1 MKRSSRRVAGLAAA
15 GAALAAVTAAG
26 LAERTA
32 VAASFTVLAQLH
44 WLWIPAAVGLE
55 SVSMAAFAIMLR
67 RLLAAGGA
75 RVGVRPMLA
84 TAYAANAVSVSVP
97 LAGPALATA
106 FTFRRFTQQGADAPL
121 AGWSLLAGGL
131 TSSAAAVLVVVG
143 GGLAS
148 GNVLV
153 TAVTVPGGVL
163 AVAGLV
169 GAVAAVRRPRLR
181 GALERPAGWM
191 LRQGSRMLRRPVAE
205 PDRTIRAWAQRLSSL
220 QLSPSGWL
228 TATALAL
235 ANWLA
240 DAAVLAVSIRATGAT
255 IPWHDFLLVYG
266 SGVAAQSLNITPGG
280 LGVTE
285 GTLSLALVA
294 AGLGASQALAAVLLY
309 RLASF
314 WLVALAGW
322 LVVFWLR
329 RPRAR
334 RGHGPSRRTPH
345 EQDAAMAADVGTTD
359 TPTGLRAHEL
369 VLLHGQP
376 GSPADWQLV
385 SGRLPAPLHAVAV
398 DRPGY
403 GSSPLPAAGFAA
415 NARAVLDD
423 LDSRDIARAVLVGHS
438 YGGGVA
444 LSAASLAPGRVT
456 AVVLLASVGPGCVTG
471 WDRLL
476 AAPGAGQLC
485 ALVAWR
491 LTPWMARARLAGIAR
506 RRGRPLR
513 ADEHVN
519 WQVWGYAGYG
529 HLPLWST
536 FLTEQRALL
545 HELDELE
552 DALASVRAPVLVLAD
567 PQDTVVPFETARR
580 LARALPDAR
589 LQLVEGAGH
598 HLPRRAPAVVADAI
612 AAFLAAAEITDV
624 PDDSASRDVNSSRV
638 LSVLVGWRRYPAG
651 SGAMGLEEGRHRW
664 QIPVTTVRAATHP
677 GRGEARSPRCAPAS
691 GSPPNEPPASAPKH
705 AGGSW
710 WRSPRSLPCWLS
722 WWHWSRSS

>member
-1 MKRSSRRVAGLAAA
+1 MTLRSKKVARLAAA
-15 GAALAAVTAAG
+15 SAALAAVTAAG
-26 LAERTA
+26 VAERTA
-32 VAASFTVLAQLH
+32 LAASFTVLAHLH

-55 SVSMAAFAIMLR
+55 SVSMAAFAVMLR

-97 LAGPALATA
+97 LAGPAVATA
-106 FTFRRFTQQGADAPL
+106 FTFRRFTRQGADAPL
-121 AGWSLLAGGL
+121 AGWSLLAGGVI
-131 TSSAAAVLVVVG
+131 SSAAAAFIVVG

-148 GNVLV
+148 GNILV

-163 AVAGLV
+163 AVAVLV
-169 GAVAAVRRPRLR
+169 AALAAVRRPRLR

-205 PDRTIRAWAQRLSSL
+205 PDQTIRAWAQRLSSL
-220 QLSPSGWL
+220 QLPPAGWM
-228 TATALAL
+228 TATGLAL

-255 IPWHDFLLVYG
+255 IPWHDLLLVYG
-266 SGVAAQSLNITPGG
+266 SGIAAQSLNITPGG
-280 LGVTE
+280 LGVAE
-285 GTLSLALVA
+285 GALSLALVA
-294 AGLGASQALAAVLLY
+294 TGLGASQALAAVLLY

-322 LVVFWLR
+322 LVVFWLG
-329 RPRAR
+329 RPGAR
-334 RGHGPSRRTPH
+334 RGPAPSRNRPVPGPG
-345 EQDAAMAADVGTTD
+345 AAA
-359 TPTGLRAHEL
+359 GLDAHEV

-376 GSPADWQLV
+376 GSPADWQQV
-385 SGRLPAPLHAVAV
+385 AGWLPAQLHAVAT

-403 GSSPLPAAGFAA
+403 GSSQLPAGGFAA

-423 LDSRDIARAVLVGHS
+423 LDSRGITRAVLVGHS

-456 AVVLLASVGPGCVTG
+456 AVVLLASVGPECVTG

-491 LTPWMARARLAGIAR
+491 LTPWVARARLAGIAR

-513 ADEHVN
+513 PDEHAN
-519 WQVWGYAGYG
+519 WQVWGDADRGYR
-529 HLPLWST
+529 PQWRT

-545 HELDELE
+545 RELGELE
-552 DALASVRAPVLVLAD
+552 HAIASVRVPVLVLAD
-567 PQDTVVPFETARR
+567 PKDTVVPFETARR

-598 HLPRRAPAVVADAI
+598 HLPRRTPEAVADAI
-612 AAFLAAAEITDV
+612 VAFLAAAQITDV
-624 PDDSASRDVNSSRV
+624 PITQS
-638 LSVLVGWRRYPAG
+638 
-651 SGAMGLEEGRHRW
+651 
-664 QIPVTTVRAATHP
+664 AAT
-677 GRGEARSPRCAPAS
+677 
-691 GSPPNEPPASAPKH
+691 
-705 AGGSW
+705 
-710 WRSPRSLPCWLS
+710 
-722 WWHWSRSS
+722 

>member
-1 MKRSSRRVAGLAAA
+1 VAGLAAA
-15 GAALAAVTAAG
+15 GAALTAVTAAG
-26 LAERTA
+26 WAERTT
-32 VAASFTVLAQLH
+32 VTASFTVLAHLH
-44 WLWIPAAVGLE
+44 WLWIPAALLLE
-55 SVSMAAFAIMLR
+55 SASMAAFAIMLR

-75 RVGVRPMLA
+75 SVGVRPMLA

-106 FTFRRFTQQGADAPL
+106 FTFRRFTRQGADAPL
-121 AGWSLLAGGL
+121 AGWSLLAGGV
-131 TSSAAAVLVVVG
+131 TSSAAAALVVVA

-148 GNVLV
+148 GNILV

-163 AVAGLV
+163 AVAAGV
-169 GAVAAVRRPRLR
+169 AAVVAVRRPRLR

-205 PDRTIRAWAQRLSSL
+205 PGQTIQAWAQRLGSL
-220 QLSPSGWL
+220 RLSPAGW
-228 TATALAL
+228 TAATGLAL

-255 IPWHDFLLVYG
+255 VPWHDLLLVYG
-266 SGVAAQSLNITPGG
+266 SGIAAQSLNITPGG

-285 GTLSLALVA
+285 GSLGLALVA
-294 AGLGASQALAAVLLY
+294 TGLGASQALAAVLLY

-329 RPRAR
+329 RPQAR
-334 RGHGPSRRTPH
+334 RGPAPSPNRGVPGPCTP
-345 EQDAAMAADVGTTD
+345 A
-359 TPTGLRAHEL
+359 GLGAHEV

-376 GSPADWQLV
+376 GSPADWQQV
-385 SGRLPAPLHAVAV
+385 AGRLPAQIHAVAP

-403 GSSPLPAAGFAA
+403 GSSQLPAGGFAV

-423 LDSRDIARAVLVGHS
+423 LDSRGITRAVLVGHS

-444 LSAASLAPGRVT
+444 LSAASLAPGQVE
-456 AVVLLASVGPGCVTG
+456 AVVLLASVGPACLTG

-491 LTPWMARARLAGIAR
+491 LTPRLARARLARIAR
-506 RRGRPLR
+506 RRGRPLG

-519 WQVWGYAGYG
+519 WQVWGHAGG
-529 HLPLWST
+529 GQHPLWRT

-545 HELDELE
+545 GELGALE
-552 DALASVRAPVLVLAD
+552 HAIASVRVPVLVLAD
-567 PQDTVVPFETARR
+567 PRDTIVPFETARR
-580 LARALPDAR
+580 LVRDLPDAR

-598 HLPRRAPAVVADAI
+598 HLPRRAPEAVADAI
-612 AAFLAAAEITDV
+612 VAFLAAAQITDV
-624 PDDSASRDVNSSRV
+624 PIAQ
-638 LSVLVGWRRYPAG
+638 PA
-651 SGAMGLEEGRHRW
+651 M
-664 QIPVTTVRAATHP
+664 T
-677 GRGEARSPRCAPAS
+677 
-691 GSPPNEPPASAPKH
+691 
-705 AGGSW
+705 
-710 WRSPRSLPCWLS
+710 
-722 WWHWSRSS
+722 

>member
-1 MKRSSRRVAGLAAA
+1 MTRRSKKVARMAAA
-15 GAALAAVTAAG
+15 GAALAVVATGV
-26 LAERTA
+26 AERTA
-32 VAASFTVLAQLH
+32 LAASFTVLAHPH
-44 WLWIPAAVGLE
+44 WIWIPAAVGLE
-55 SVSMAAFAIMLR
+55 SVSMAAFAVMLC

-106 FTFRRFTQQGADAPL
+106 FTFRRFTRQGADAPL
-121 AGWSLLAGGL
+121 AGWSLLAGGVV
-131 TSSAAAVLVVVG
+131 SSAAAALVAVG

-148 GNVLV
+148 GNILV

-163 AVAGLV
+163 AVAVLV
-169 GAVAAVRRPRLR
+169 VAGATARLPRLR
-181 GALERPAGWM
+181 GALERPAAWT
-191 LRQGSRMLRRPVAE
+191 LQQGSRLLRRAADE
-205 PDRTIRAWAQRLSSL
+205 PRQTIRAWAQRLGSL
-220 QLSPSGWL
+220 QLSPAAW
-228 TATALAL
+228 TAVTGLAL

-255 IPWHDFLLVYG
+255 VPWHDLLLVYG
-266 SGVAAQSLNITPGG
+266 VGIAAQSLNITPGG

-285 GTLSLALVA
+285 GSLSLALVA
-294 AGLGASQALAAVLLY
+294 TGLGTRQALAAVLLY

-334 RGHGPSRRTPH
+334 RDPGPSRNRAVPRPRMS
-345 EQDAAMAADVGTTD
+345 A
-359 TPTGLRAHEL
+359 GLGAREL

-385 SGRLPAPLHAVAV
+385 TGRLPAQLHAVAA

-403 GSSPLPAAGFAA
+403 ASSRLPAGGFAA

-423 LDSRDIARAVLVGHS
+423 LDSRGITRAVLVGHS

-444 LSAASLAPGRVT
+444 LSAASLAPGRVA
-456 AVVLLASVGPGCVTG
+456 AVVLLASVGPGCVNG

-513 ADEHVN
+513 PDEYAN
-519 WQVWGYAGYG
+519 WQVWGDADRGNR
-529 HLPLWST
+529 PQWRT

-545 HELDELE
+545 RELGQLE
-552 DALASVRAPVLVLAD
+552 HAIASVRAPVLVLAD
-567 PQDTVVPFETARR
+567 PKDTVVPFDTARR
-580 LARALPDAR
+580 LARALPDAH
-589 LQLVEGAGH
+589 LQPVEGAGH
-598 HLPRRAPAVVADAI
+598 HLPRRAPEAVADAI
-612 AAFLAAAEITDV
+612 VAFLAAAQITDV
-624 PDDSASRDVNSSRV
+624 PITQSA
-638 LSVLVGWRRYPAG
+638 
-651 SGAMGLEEGRHRW
+651 EKGR
-664 QIPVTTVRAATHP
+664 
-677 GRGEARSPRCAPAS
+677 
-691 GSPPNEPPASAPKH
+691 
-705 AGGSW
+705 
-710 WRSPRSLPCWLS
+710 
-722 WWHWSRSS
+722 

>member
-1 MKRSSRRVAGLAAA
+1 MTRRTKQVAGVAAA
-15 GAALAAVTAAG
+15 GAALAAVTVAG
-26 LAERTA
+26 VAERTA
-32 VAASFTVLAQLH
+32 VAASFTVLAHLH

-55 SVSMAAFAIMLR
+55 SASMAAFAIMLR

-75 RVGVRPMLA
+75 SVGVRPMLA

-106 FTFRRFTQQGADAPL
+106 FTFRRFTRQGADAPL
-121 AGWSLLAGGL
+121 AGWSLLAGGVI
-131 TSSAAAVLVVVG
+131 SSAAAALIVVG

-148 GNVLV
+148 GNIGV
-153 TAVTVPGGVL
+153 TAATVPGGVL
-163 AVAGLV
+163 AVAVLV
-169 GAVAAVRRPRLR
+169 TAIAAVRRPRLR

-191 LRQGSRMLRRPVAE
+191 LRHGSLMLRRPVAE
-205 PDRTIRAWAQRLSSL
+205 PGPAIRAWAQRLGSL
-220 QLSPSGWL
+220 RLPPSGWVA
-228 TATALAL
+228 ATGLAL

-240 DAAVLAVSIRATGAT
+240 DAAVLAVSIRATGST
-255 IPWHDFLLVYG
+255 VPWHDLLLVYV
-266 SGVAAQSLNITPGG
+266 SGIAAQSLNITPGG

-285 GTLSLALVA
+285 GSLSLALVA
-294 AGLGASQALAAVLLY
+294 TGLGASQALAAVLLY

-334 RGHGPSRRTPH
+334 HGPAPARNRAVPGAST
-345 EQDAAMAADVGTTD
+345 AA
-359 TPTGLRAHEL
+359 GLDAHEV

-376 GSPADWQLV
+376 GSPADWQQV
-385 SGRLPAPLHAVAV
+385 AGRLPAQLHAVAT

-403 GSSPLPAAGFAA
+403 GSSQLRAGGFAA

-423 LDSRDIARAVLVGHS
+423 LDSRGITRAVLVGHS

-444 LSAASLAPGRVT
+444 LSAASLAPGRVE

-491 LTPWMARARLAGIAR
+491 LTPWLARARLARIAR
-506 RRGRPLR
+506 RRGRPLGP
-513 ADEHVN
+513 DEHVN
-519 WQVWGYAGYG
+519 WQVWGHSG
-529 HLPLWST
+529 HGHRPLWRT

-545 HELDELE
+545 RELGALE
-552 DALASVRAPVLVLAD
+552 DAIASVRAPVLVLAD
-567 PQDTVVPFETARR
+567 PRDTIVPFETARR
-580 LARALPDAR
+580 LVRALPDAR

-598 HLPRRAPAVVADAI
+598 HLPRRAPEAVADAI
-612 AAFLAAAEITDV
+612 AAFLAAAQITDV
-624 PDDSASRDVNSSRV
+624 PITQSA
-638 LSVLVGWRRYPAG
+638 
-651 SGAMGLEEGRHRW
+651 M
-664 QIPVTTVRAATHP
+664 T
-677 GRGEARSPRCAPAS
+677 
-691 GSPPNEPPASAPKH
+691 
-705 AGGSW
+705 
-710 WRSPRSLPCWLS
+710 
-722 WWHWSRSS
+722 

>member
-1 MKRSSRRVAGLAAA
+1 MTRRSKKVARMAAT
-15 GAALAAVTAAG
+15 GAALAVVTATG
-26 LAERTA
+26 VAERSA
-32 VAASFTVLAQLH
+32 LAAAFTVLAHLH
-44 WLWIPAAVGLE
+44 WIWIPAAVGLE
-55 SVSMAAFAIMLR
+55 SVSMGAFAVMLR

-106 FTFRRFTQQGADAPL
+106 FTFRRFTRQGADAPL
-121 AGWSLLAGGL
+121 AGWSLLAGGVV
-131 TSSAAAVLVVVG
+131 SSAAAALVVVG

-148 GNVLV
+148 GKILV

-163 AVAGLV
+163 AVAVLV
-169 GAVAAVRRPRLR
+169 VAGAAARRPRLR
-181 GALERPAGWM
+181 GTLERPAAWT
-191 LRQGSRMLRRPVAE
+191 LQQGSRLLRRAADE
-205 PDRTIRAWAQRLSSL
+205 PRQTVRAWAERLGSL
-220 QLSPSGWL
+220 QLSPAAW
-228 TATALAL
+228 TAVTGLAL

-255 IPWHDFLLVYG
+255 VPWHDLLLVYG
-266 SGVAAQSLNITPGG
+266 VGIAAQSLNITPGG

-285 GTLSLALVA
+285 GSLSLALVA
-294 AGLGASQALAAVLLY
+294 TGLSTRQALAAVLLY

-314 WLVALAGW
+314 WLVALTGW
-322 LVVFWLR
+322 LVVFWLQ

-334 RGHGPSRRTPH
+334 RGPGPSRNRAVPRLRMP
-345 EQDAAMAADVGTTD
+345 A
-359 TPTGLRAHEL
+359 GLGAREL

-385 SGRLPAPLHAVAV
+385 TRRLPAQLHAVAA

-403 GSSPLPAAGFAA
+403 ASSRLPAGGFAA

-423 LDSRDIARAVLVGHS
+423 LDSRGITRVVLVGHS

-444 LSAASLAPGRVT
+444 LSAASLAPGRVA

-491 LTPWMARARLAGIAR
+491 LTPWMARAWLAGIAR

-513 ADEHVN
+513 PDEHAN
-519 WQVWGYAGYG
+519 WQVWGGADRGYR
-529 HLPLWST
+529 PQWRT

-545 HELDELE
+545 RELGQLE
-552 DALASVRAPVLVLAD
+552 HAIASVRAPVLVLAD
-567 PQDTVVPFETARR
+567 PKDSVVPFVTARR
-580 LARALPDAR
+580 LVRALPDAH

-598 HLPRRAPAVVADAI
+598 HLPRRAPEAVADAI
-612 AAFLAAAEITDV
+612 VAFLAATQITDV
-624 PDDSASRDVNSSRV
+624 PITHS
-638 LSVLVGWRRYPAG
+638 
-651 SGAMGLEEGRHRW
+651 
-664 QIPVTTVRAATHP
+664 AAT
-677 GRGEARSPRCAPAS
+677 
-691 GSPPNEPPASAPKH
+691 
-705 AGGSW
+705 
-710 WRSPRSLPCWLS
+710 
-722 WWHWSRSS
+722 